1 MEDWKEILDSPLLH
15 QHGYVSWE
23 EYIRLSVSSAG
34 IIYPMYAY
42 DEKYTL
48 EPLFVGFVFIPIP
61 PMLITTEFGEVMDEV
76 MPIFFDHDNVMMFD
90 GFIDYVY
97 QFEEPETWE
106 TDCELLL
113 YHNRAAVFDEY
124 LQEEVEE
131 FGITEVLLASLRGQY
146 DGHSEWAT
154 HPDEC

>member
-1 MEDWKEILDSPLLH
+1 MDDWKDILDSALFEEN
-15 QHGYVSWE
+15 GYVSWE
-23 EYIRLSVSSAG
+23 EYMRLSVSSEG

-42 DEKYTL
+42 DEKYIL
-48 EPLFVGFVFIPIP
+48 EPLLVGFVFIPSP
-61 PMLITTEFGEVMDEV
+61 PMMMTTEFGDVIDEV

-90 GFIDYVY
+90 EYIDYVY

-113 YHNRAAVFDEY
+113 YHNRAAVFDEF
-124 LQEEVEE
+124 LQEEVDE
-131 FGITEVLLASLRGQY
+131 FGISEVLLAALRGQY
-146 DGHSEWAT
+146 NGRTNWAT

>member
-1 MEDWKEILDSPLLH
+1 MEDWKEILDSPIIKYN
-15 QHGYVSWE
+15 GYVSWE
-23 EYIRLSVSSAG
+23 EYMRLSVSSDG

-48 EPLFVGFVFIPIP
+48 EPLLVGFVFVPNP
-61 PMLITTEFGEVMDEV
+61 PMLITTEFGDVTDEV
-76 MPIFFDHDNVMMFD
+76 MPIFFDHDNVMMFNE
-90 GFIDYVY
+90 FIDYVY

-113 YHNRAAVFDEY
+113 YHNRAAVFDEF
-124 LQEEVEE
+124 LQGEVKD
-131 FGITEVLLASLRGQY
+131 FGITEVLLAAIRGQY
-146 DGHSEWAT
+146 NGHSEWAK